1 MTSLFPKRWSSR
13 LVTKQSRDSTND
25 TTESISDAGTMIP
38 SPIMEHTVIEEEEEE
53 YPSEE
58 VRQIKEES
66 LRRDQALSNL
76 LTGTSTRN
84 IQQFSSSLSEPT
96 KSILKSTSTIK
107 TSSGGN
113 QYFTASNY
121 SRESR
126 LSFSSISVRVYP
138 VLIGDNPSVTQ
149 GVPLTIGWEHK
160 EEEFFDNVEDYESS
174 THKSKPV
181 ASLQE
186 MKFTELERAQ
196 IAKNLGYSDSKI
208 HKIAHQVKFSTL
220 TRKKKIIRTLHLD
233 TMKSSV
239 RRGLGKISDSS
250 RNIFGAKQEEEE
262 DSDDD
267 GRDMAF

>member
-1 MTSLFPKRWSSR
+1 M
-13 LVTKQSRDSTND
+13 TKQSRDSTND
-25 TTESISDAGTMIP
+25 TAESISDVGTIIQ
-38 SPIMEHTVIEEEEEE
+38 SPIMEHAVIEEEED

-96 KSILKSTSTIK
+96 KSILKRTSTIK

-121 SRESR
+121 SRESTR

-233 TMKSSV
+233 TMESSV